1 MYFLVSIYSNI
12 LSVSL
17 LENGHLNEKT
27 IPVDATIVHD
37 SNINNI
43 TEFTKILFNALY
55 DMKGSS
61 YKHIPVVFI
70 TDPTKTFFRYIKSQ
84 KELNFD
90 NQTSQIFSELN
101 ITPDDYYFSVFKISP
116 FVSQFV
122 ASRKTDIDKYI
133 TIANE
138 IECDLKGVFSY
149 LPLVAKYVSHNG
161 NLIIISSYL
170 GEIVVGLS
178 EMNGI
183 YFNDKYGSFKDANS
197 VKKMVENLKMFK
209 SSTHDNKLISFN
221 FENPMA
227 SAKLGIPELN
237 LENEYNYSN
246 PIHNLASKILA
257 QEYIDSHYNLINSYF
272 EKSREIKK
280 PSKAVIVAFAF
291 SLVGLVFAW
300 AYNEYIDNSF
310 FQKVAVNVLGDSSQ
324 SNTTEEE
331 KETTLNRLPEP
342 PADGSTPVS
351 QGQAVGSQAIENK
364 DKDELDLKELALN
377 QTSDTEASKA
387 EYKRENYKMSI
398 LNSTGI
404 SGLAKKTSDRIG
416 VLGYK
421 NIQIGTS
428 NTPQSGNL
436 IKIKPSLSVYKDKI
450 MKDFDLIELKDLKIE
465 ETLGAESAVDILL
478 ILGK

>member
-17 LENGHLNEKT
+17 LENGRLNEKT

-61 YKHIPVVFI
+61 YKHIPVVFL

-101 ITPDDYYFSVFKISP
+101 ITPDDYYYSVFKISP

-122 ASRKTDIDKYI
+122 ASRKTDIEKYI

-138 IECDLKGVFSY
+138 IECDLKGIFSY

-221 FENPMA
+221 FENPIA
-227 SAKLGIPELN
+227 SAKLGIPELQ
-237 LENEYNYSN
+237 LDNEHNYSN
-246 PIHNLASKILA
+246 PIHNIASKILSE
-257 QEYIDSHYNLINSYF
+257 EYLDSHYNLVNSYF
-272 EKSREIKK
+272 EKSREVKK
-280 PSKAVIVAFAF
+280 PSKAVILAFAF
-291 SLVGLVFAW
+291 SFLAMISAW
-300 AYNEYIDNSF
+300 AYNQYIDQSF
-310 FQKVAVNVLGDSSQ
+310 FQKVAENVLGDS
-324 SNTTEEE
+324 NKAVETEEA

-342 PADGSTPVS
+342 PKDESELVS
-351 QGQAVGSQAIENK
+351 QGQAIGNGAIDAK
-364 DKDELDLKELALN
+364 DKESLDLKELAKS
-377 QTSDTEASKA
+377 QTSNPETSKA
-387 EYKRENYKMSI
+387 EFKRENYKMSI

-404 SGLAKKTSDRIG
+404 SGLAKRTSDRIG

-428 NTPQSGNL
+428 NTPQEGNL
-436 IKIKPSLSVYKDKI
+436 IKIKPSLTPFKDKI

-465 ETLGAESAVDILL
+465 ETLTAESAVDILL